1 MHLLHIVCKRT
12 NSRKWFQLVLE
23 EVLKTLGDK
32 QHKFKFVGGDFFPLP
47 LSSFVTSVKFSREN
61 ICRLRFSCIDILH
74 STDLEQIISSF
85 FSTYDFG

>member
-32 QHKFKFVGGDFFPLP
+32 QHKFKFVGGDFPP
-47 LSSFVTSVKFSREN
+47 SFIFICHFRKIFSRKYMP
-61 ICRLRFSCIDILH
+61 IKVLV
-74 STDLEQIISSF
+74 
-85 FSTYDFG
+85 Y